1 MPERFSV
8 KPKNS
13 YILRDLDHNKVKN
26 YYVIDIGGPND
37 GMIESEDFLSFP
49 RGKDGRYYVYNE
61 FGKTGIWLL
70 RKKAAKK
77 VHILPGKYELLES
90 KDEIYFLDDA
100 GNGIALTAGGKRY
113 MYARMARFVE
123 DKQ

>member
-1 MPERFSV
+1 
-8 KPKNS
+8 
-13 YILRDLDHNKVKN
+13 
-26 YYVIDIGGPND
+26 
-37 GMIESEDFLSFP
+37 MIKSEDFLSFL
-49 RGKDGRYYVYNE
+49 RGKDGHYYVYNE

-100 GNGIALTAGGKRY
+100 GNGIALTAGDKRY
-113 MYARMARFVE
+113 MCARVARFVE